1 MAKRFSTIFGAMF
14 VLVGLLGFIP
24 NPLMGD
30 GGFFA
35 TNTAHDLTHLLIGAV
50 MLFAGTQ
57 GERAAYLSLMVFGA
71 VYALLA
77 LMGYATAG
85 AEGHTMLLG
94 MVHINGN
101 DNWLHVLL
109 AVLLIATGLASRRHV
124 GVHHPA
130 HQH

>member
-24 NPLMGD
+24 NPLVGD
-30 GGFFA
+30 NGFFM
-35 TNTAHDLTHLLIGAV
+35 TNTAHDATHLLIGVV
-50 MLFAGTQ
+50 MLWAGSQ
-57 GERAAYLSLMVFGA
+57 SERAGYLSLLTFGMI
-71 VYALLA
+71 YALLA
-77 LMGYATAG
+77 LMGYATIG

-94 MVHINGN
+94 LVHINGN

-109 AVLLIATGLASRRHV
+109 AVLLIGTAFASRRT
-124 GVHHPA
+124 VHRPV